1 MPYKLQAAAVLADYG
16 HVSRA
21 LQYCSTLDAGLR
33 AAAAAAAA
41 SSASRDQQ
49 AGIPPSLILMA
60 NQLEGL
66 RERLATHAA
75 AHNIK
80 VGLLVK
86 KIEVSGL
93 CWVLSAQ
100 GGSGCRWMWPR
111 TTSRWAVGVSDYL
124 ECSLAAEGVA
134 THACTV
140 HVSLLALFMCWRLH
154 RVCVHACT

>member
-21 LQYCSTLDAGLR
+21 LQYCSALDAGLR
-33 AAAAAAAA
+33 AAAQAAA
-41 SSASRDQQ
+41 SSGSRDQQ

-80 VGLLVK
+80 VRGGVACLLRV
-86 KIEVSGL
+86 
-93 CWVLSAQ
+93 CWVL
-100 GGSGCRWMWPR
+100 
-111 TTSRWAVGVSDYL
+111 
-124 ECSLAAEGVA
+124 
-134 THACTV
+134 
-140 HVSLLALFMCWRLH
+140 F
-154 RVCVHACT
+154 